1 MNPMTAKRDYF
12 PLFLIA
18 PTVIFLFLVVIYPMI
33 YSLYLS
39 TTNFDLSSGE
49 QSFIAIENYLQILRD
64 SAFFESLGIT
74 LILTAVTVSSS
85 LLIGLGLAMILNRY
99 TRGRAAILPLLL
111 MPMMLTPVVIGLMW
125 AMMYN
130 ADYGVFSY
138 LLGFLGFERR
148 SLTGN
153 PSTALLSVIVADIW
167 QWTPFMMILLLS
179 GLQSLPEEPYEAAQ
193 IDGASKLQTL
203 RFMTLPMLMPT
214 ILVAIIFRTLDAIKI
229 FDIVYTLTAGGPG
242 TVTEVVSLFI
252 YRTGFRFFHM
262 GYASALSWVLLVIT
276 IVISQVYIKLIRT
289 A

>member
-1 MNPMTAKRDYF
+1 MTAKRDYF

-18 PTVIFLFLVVIYPMI
+18 PTVGCLFLVVIYPML

-49 QSFIAIENYLQILRD
+49 QLFIGVENYLEILRD
-64 SAFFESLGIT
+64 IEFFESLGIT
-74 LILTAVTVSSS
+74 LTLTAVTVSGSF
-85 LLIGLGLAMILNRY
+85 LIGFGLALILNRY
-99 TRGRAAILPLLL
+99 TKGRAAILPLLL

-138 LLGFLGFERR
+138 LLGVAGVERR
-148 SLTGN
+148 SWTGD
-153 PSTALLSVIVADIW
+153 PSTALLSVIVTDIW

-179 GLQSLPEEPYEAAQ
+179 GLQSLPQEPYEAAQ
-193 IDGASKLQTL
+193 IDGASKLQTT
-203 RFMTLPMLMPT
+203 RFVTLPMLMPT
-214 ILVAIIFRTLDAIKI
+214 IMVAVIFRTLDAIKI

-242 TVTEVVSLFI
+242 IATEVVSLFI

-262 GYASALSWVLLVIT
+262 GYATALSWVLLAVT

-289 A
+289 V

>member
-1 MNPMTAKRDYF
+1 MTAKRDYF

-18 PTVIFLFLVVIYPMI
+18 PTVGCLFLVVIYPML

-49 QSFIAIENYLQILRD
+49 QLFIGVENYLEILRD
-64 SAFFESLGIT
+64 IEFFESLGIT
-74 LILTAVTVSSS
+74 LALTAVTVSGSF
-85 LLIGLGLAMILNRY
+85 LIGFVLALILNRY
-99 TRGRAAILPLLL
+99 TKGRAAILPLLL

-138 LLGFLGFERR
+138 LLGIVGVERR
-148 SLTGN
+148 SWTGD
-153 PSTALLSVIVADIW
+153 PSTALLSIIVTDIW

-179 GLQSLPEEPYEAAQ
+179 GLQSLPQEPYEASQ
-193 IDGASKLQTL
+193 IDGASKLQTV
-203 RFMTLPMLMPT
+203 RFITLPMLMPT
-214 ILVAIIFRTLDAIKI
+214 IMVAIIFRTLDAIKI

-242 TVTEVVSLFI
+242 TATEVVSLFI

-262 GYASALSWVLLVIT
+262 GYATTLSWVLIVVT
-276 IVISQVYIKLIRT
+276 IAISQIYIKLIRKV
-289 A
+289 